1 MIRLAL
7 AAAPLALASCVAPL
21 PPVLTPAPDT
31 CNASAYQYLL
41 GQDPAAANVLPQPKR
56 VFHIT
61 DAVTMDHVEERL
73 NVQIDDSGTIG
84 AITCG

>member
-1 MIRLAL
+1 MIRLSL
-7 AAAPLALASCVAPL
+7 VAAPIILTSCVAPL
-21 PPVLTPAPDT
+21 PPVLTPGPDT

-41 GQDPAAANVLPQPKR
+41 GQEPSAADVLPQPKR
-56 VFHIT
+56 VFHIS

-73 NVQIDDSGTIG
+73 NVKIDDSGTIG